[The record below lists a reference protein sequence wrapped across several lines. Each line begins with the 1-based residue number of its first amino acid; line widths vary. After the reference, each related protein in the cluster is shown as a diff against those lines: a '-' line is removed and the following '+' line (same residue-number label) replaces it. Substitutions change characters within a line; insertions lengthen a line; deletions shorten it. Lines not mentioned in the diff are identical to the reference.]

1 MNLTFRTGKGGS
13 VAKDMVLTEKNC
25 TMFKHR
31 FSKVITVSTNYGALS
46 RKGLP
51 EDKRTLSL
59 CF

>member
-31 FSKVITVSTNYGALS
+31 FSKVITVFYSLRCTFQ
-46 RKGLP
+46 
-51 EDKRTLSL
+51 KRSSGR
-59 CF
+59 